1 MKNSFSSQV
10 RLLVFV
16 LPFVAKE
23 KCFALKGGTAL
34 NLFIRNMPRLSV
46 DIDLAYL
53 PVQDRE
59 ISLKNIDEA
68 MKRIKAQIVSAFK
81 GAEVSQSFL
90 PSTDKCIRL
99 TIKYNATQ
107 IKIEVTPVLRGS
119 INPSLIKS
127 ISSNTEAEYGSVS
140 MQLLSFED
148 LYGGKICAALDRQH
162 PRDLFDVYYLL
173 QNEGITEA
181 LKNTFIVYL
190 LSHPRPIAELLEPR
204 LKDIEALYE
213 KEFVG
218 MTIESIS
225 LETLTQTRLDLI
237 DQIHKK
243 LSKDDKA
250 FILSVKAGI
259 PKWELFAYPEA
270 QNLPAIKWK
279 LQNLSNMS
287 KEKRKIATT
296 KLEKI
301 LIREIFYDST
311 LI

>member
-1 MKNSFSSQV
+1 MKNSFSNQV
-10 RLLVFV
+10 RLLVSL

-34 NLFIRNMPRLSV
+34 NLFIRDLPRLSV

-53 PVQDRE
+53 PIQDRE
-59 ISLKNIDEA
+59 TSLENIDEA
-68 MKRIKAQIVSAFK
+68 LKRIMAEIVSVFK
-81 GAEVSQSFL
+81 GVEVSQSFL

-99 TIKYNATQ
+99 TIKYNGTQ
-107 IKIEVTPVLRGS
+107 TKIEVTPVLRGS
-119 INPSLIKS
+119 INPPIIKS
-127 ISSNTEAEYGSVS
+127 ISNSAKSKYGNVS

-173 QNEGITEA
+173 QNEGISET
-181 LKNTFIVYL
+181 LKNIFIVYL

-204 LKDIEALYE
+204 LKDIQSLYE

-218 MTIESIS
+218 MSVENIS
-225 LETLTQTRLDLI
+225 FETLIQTRVDLI
-237 DQIHKK
+237 KKIHEK
-243 LSKDDKA
+243 LSDDDKN
-250 FILSVKAGI
+250 FILSVKAGN

-270 QNLPAIKWK
+270 QNLPAVKWK
-279 LQNLSNMS
+279 LHNLSKMT
-287 KEKRKIATT
+287 KEKRKIATM

-301 LIREIFYDST
+301 LSKKGNI
-311 LI
+311 

>member
-1 MKNSFSSQV
+1 MKNSFSNQV
-10 RLLVFV
+10 RLLVSV

-34 NLFIRNMPRLSV
+34 NLFIRDMPRLSV

-53 PVQDRE
+53 PLQDRD
-59 ISLKNIDEA
+59 ISLQEIDEA
-68 MKRIKAQIVSAFK
+68 MKRIKAEILSVFK
-81 GAEVSQSFL
+81 DAEVSESYL
-90 PSTDKCIRL
+90 PSTSKCIRL
-99 TIKYNATQ
+99 TVKYNSTQ

-119 INPSLIKS
+119 INPSVMKD

-173 QNEGITEA
+173 QNEGISEA

-190 LSHPRPIAELLEPR
+190 LSHPRPISELLDPR
-204 LKDIEALYE
+204 LKDIKALYE

-218 MTIESIS
+218 MARQSVS
-225 LETLTQTRLDLI
+225 LETLIQTRLDLI
-237 DQIHKK
+237 EQIHKK
-243 LSKDDKA
+243 LSDDDKI
-250 FILSVKAGI
+250 FILSIKAGM

-270 QNLPAIKWK
+270 QNLPAVKWK
-279 LQNLSNMS
+279 LHNLSKMS
-287 KEKRKIATT
+287 KEKQKIATI

-301 LIREIFYDST
+301 LEKRNS
-311 LI
+311 L